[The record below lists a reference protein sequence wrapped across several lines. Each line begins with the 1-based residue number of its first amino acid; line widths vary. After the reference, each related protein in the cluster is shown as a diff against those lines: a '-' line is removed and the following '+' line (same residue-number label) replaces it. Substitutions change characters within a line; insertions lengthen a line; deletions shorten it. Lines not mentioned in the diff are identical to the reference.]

1 MEILVVILV
10 VALVVAI
17 AYGVA
22 QRRPAG
28 LARQSGSPL
37 PRRGRAAA
45 SRDPMAAAVADHA
58 EATDPQD
65 AALAEQRLRAQ
76 ASKVAAGMQGAGPPA
91 AAGHEQDGAT
101 GYAVPA
107 STLAPADQP
116 IDQRTSGAE
125 LPADYD
131 DRLHD
136 GRRAEDWVQP
146 GDEDERL
153 GR

>member
-10 VALVVAI
+10 VALI
-17 AYGVA
+17 AVIAFAVA
-22 QRRPAG
+22 QRRSAG
-28 LARQSGSPL
+28 LTGRPGSPL
-37 PRRGRAAA
+37 PRRSRAAA

-76 ASKVAAGMQGAGPPA
+76 ARQVAAGMGAGSEA
-91 AAGHEQDGAT
+91 AAGHDPAGAT

-125 LPADYD
+125 LPAAYD
-131 DRLHD
+131 DHSQD
-136 GRRAEDWVQP
+136 GRRSGDWVAPQ
-146 GDEDERL
+146 DEDERL

>member
-10 VALVVAI
+10 VALIVAI
-17 AYGVA
+17 VYGVA
-22 QRRPAG
+22 QRRPGG
-28 LARQSGSPL
+28 LTGGSGSPL
-37 PRRGRAAA
+37 PRRGRDAA

-58 EATDPQD
+58 AATDPQD

-76 ASKVAAGMQGAGPPA
+76 ARQVAAGMQGAGSPA
-91 AAGHEQDGAT
+91 AAGHDPAGAT
-101 GYAVPA
+101 GYVVPE

-116 IDQRTSGAE
+116 IDPRTSGTE
-125 LPADYD
+125 LPANYD
-131 DRLHD
+131 DPTHD

-146 GDEDERL
+146 RDEDERL